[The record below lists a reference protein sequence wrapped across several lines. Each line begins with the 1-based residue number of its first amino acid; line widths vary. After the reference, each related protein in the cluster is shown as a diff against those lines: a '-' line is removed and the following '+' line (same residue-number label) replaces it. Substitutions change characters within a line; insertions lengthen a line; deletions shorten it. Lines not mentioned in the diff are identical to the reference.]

1 MFPIQCFLLKNSH
14 SHWKCA
20 AHSAYTRIEWSAKC
34 VRTISF
40 KMVGQISKYKHTKH
54 ICILLYKTFAAWF
67 IWKISFYFAFVI
79 NFYVFPA
86 FSWSLYIFDFFQ
98 IWFCLS
104 REAVLAIGNWQAILL
119 NHYLIASR
127 FFSLSV
133 FIWKLYFL
141 ANILLRCHYVC
152 IHMYFNAEH
161 SRAFRFVYNQLSVV
175 CSFGWNTCNK
185 LRRIIQLNGH
195 FFSRCKSAYSS
206 QHRKCR
212 RNWITKNL
220 VLYPSK

>member
-1 MFPIQCFLLKNSH
+1 MFFIEKFVVIENMQLIRHILVLHEAQSAFEPFLLK
-14 SHWKCA
+14 
-20 AHSAYTRIEWSAKC
+20 WSA
-34 VRTISF
+34 RYRNTNT
-40 KMVGQISKYKHTKH
+40 QN
-54 ICILLYKTFAAWF
+54 ICIILYKTFATWF

-86 FSWSLYIFDFFQ
+86 FSWSLYFFDFFQ

-141 ANILLRCHYVC
+141 ANILLRCHSMIICMYTYV
-152 IHMYFNAEH
+152 F
-161 SRAFRFVYNQLSVV
+161 
-175 CSFGWNTCNK
+175 
-185 LRRIIQLNGH
+185 
-195 FFSRCKSAYSS
+195 
-206 QHRKCR
+206 
-212 RNWITKNL
+212 
-220 VLYPSK
+220 